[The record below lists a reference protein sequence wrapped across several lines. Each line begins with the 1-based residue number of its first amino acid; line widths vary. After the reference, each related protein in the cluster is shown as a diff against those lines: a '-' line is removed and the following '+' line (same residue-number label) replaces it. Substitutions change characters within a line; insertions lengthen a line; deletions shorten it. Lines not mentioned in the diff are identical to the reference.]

1 MWFVCVTL
9 TEDYRGYAGVS
20 VLSTPFVVF
29 LHTFTGKVLCFFK
42 LGWELISEVEEP
54 TVDGELVLDQ
64 SVIRRWSIPDAMKHI
79 LVKPSLHIVPFPP
92 GNKCKGDN
100 PCPPFVNSKSFVR
113 FFPLLHPIHFYL
125 LSSDSS

>member
-1 MWFVCVTL
+1 MSVL
-9 TEDYRGYAGVS
+9 GVS
-20 VLSTPFVVF
+20 VPSAPLVVF

-42 LGWELISEVEEP
+42 LGLELISEVEEP

-92 GNKCKGDN
+92 KHQ
-100 PCPPFVNSKSFVR
+100 S
-113 FFPLLHPIHFYL
+113 
-125 LSSDSS
+125 